1 MRHRF
6 SELRVGTAAWD
17 EPFATDGVGIYTAH
31 SGHPFTV
38 NQSNNNVG
46 TNMTGLPNVVGD
58 TAGPQTVDQWFN
70 TAAFQAVSSGVFGN
84 ELRNR
89 LTGPGFQNFDL
100 TLQRQVRFSPRLGAT
115 LRWDIFNVF
124 NTVNFGL
131 PNRDLGSAATF
142 GTISSLASDPRTMQ
156 IAVRFT
162 F

>member
-1 MRHRF
+1 
-6 SELRVGTAAWD
+6 
-17 EPFATDGVGIYTAH
+17 
-31 SGHPFTV
+31 
-38 NQSNNNVG
+38 
-46 TNMTGLPNVVGD
+46 MTGLPNVVGD
-58 TAGPQTVDQWFN
+58 PSGLKTADQWFN
-70 TAAFQAVSSGVFGN
+70 TAAFQPVPSGTFGN
-84 ELRNR
+84 ETRNT

-100 TLQRQVRFSPRLGAT
+100 TVQRAIRFSPRLAAT

-131 PNRDLGSAATF
+131 PNRDISSASTF

>member
-1 MRHRF
+1 
-6 SELRVGTAAWD
+6 LRRIDVADSDRRLHAVFTTA
-17 EPFATDGVGIYTAH
+17 
-31 SGHPFTV
+31 
-38 NQSNNNVG
+38 NVG
-46 TNMTGLPNVVGD
+46 TNMTGLPNMVGD

-89 LTGPGFQNFDL
+89 LTGQGFQNFDL
-100 TLQRQVRFSPRLGAT
+100 TLPRQVRFSPRLAAT

-131 PNRDLGSAATF
+131 PNRDLSSAATF